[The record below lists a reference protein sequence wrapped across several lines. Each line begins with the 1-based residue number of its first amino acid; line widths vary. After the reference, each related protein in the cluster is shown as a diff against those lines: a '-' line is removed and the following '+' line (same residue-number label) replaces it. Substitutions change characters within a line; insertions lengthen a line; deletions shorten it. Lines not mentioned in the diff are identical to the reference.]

1 MCAGLLAYSC
11 SGLPLGDEMAIAAPA
26 AAAAA
31 AAGAQAPAA
40 AIETHNTGTGSH
52 VRLAERQ
59 QHFHAV
65 LSLLSVPPSSYAA
78 SLAVSPSTLVLGACA
93 A

>member
-1 MCAGLLAYSC
+1 
-11 SGLPLGDEMAIAAPA
+11 
-26 AAAAA
+26 
-31 AAGAQAPAA
+31 
-40 AIETHNTGTGSH
+40 
-52 VRLAERQ
+52 
-59 QHFHAV
+59 V